1 MKKKVRKAEAAG
13 ALGETRYR
21 APALEK
27 GLDILELLSQE
38 SDPMP
43 LAVIV
48 QRLDRSMGELFRMM
62 QVLEHRG
69 FIEQEPSNGGYRLT
83 DKLFAL
89 GMHLPA
95 VRTIVEIAL
104 PRMRQLS
111 MDIGQSCHLA
121 FHSDGQHVVVARMES
136 SELIGFSVR
145 IGYRQPLTGTVSGIV
160 LYAWQPEA
168 TRRRWESLFRPA
180 LGRDQL
186 ELFRDRADRVRKA
199 GFERQASRFV
209 SGVTDISAPILRDSI
224 AAAAL
229 TVPFLETISVVKETT
244 SVVKET
250 TPVVKSIND
259 SIELVVRCARIISSA
274 LLSND
279 QRV

>member
-1 MKKKVRKAEAAG
+1 MKKKARKAEVTG
-13 ALGETRYR
+13 APEETRYR

-38 SDPMP
+38 SDPLP

-48 QRLDRSMGELFRMM
+48 QRLERSMGELFRMM

-111 MDIGQSCHLA
+111 IDIGQSCHLA

-209 SGVTDISAPILRDSI
+209 TGVTDISAPILRDDI

-229 TVPFLETISVVKETT
+229 TVPFLETT
-244 SVVKET
+244 SA
-250 TPVVKSIND
+250 VKSIKD
-259 SIELVVRCARIISSA
+259 SIELVVRCARSISSA
-274 LLSND
+274 LLSTD
-279 QRV
+279 QRA